1 MIYYTTFLYFF
12 FYLAE
17 ELYPPIRR
25 GDEAFL
31 HDPHI
36 GAVNSVS
43 CSPFSR
49 YVKNS
54 ESYKQYDYSHIFS
67 FLGVVFY
74 LFLYIRSRVYE
85 QLRIRNNCKKKYS
98 QYSSLRSSYYSS
110 TIQTTPISAVRT
122 NVSQLLNTLILIGIF
137 CLFRF

>member
-1 MIYYTTFLYFF
+1 MMYYTTFLYFF

-54 ESYKQYDYSHIFS
+54 KSSKQYDYIVLPFRRPQS
-67 FLGVVFY
+67 V
-74 LFLYIRSRVYE
+74 
-85 QLRIRNNCKKKYS
+85 
-98 QYSSLRSSYYSS
+98 QY
-110 TIQTTPISAVRT
+110 VRT
-122 NVSQLLNTLILIGIF
+122 FLNY
-137 CLFRF
+137 

>member
-54 ESYKQYDYSHIFS
+54 ESSKQYDYSHIFS

-74 LFLYIRSRVYE
+74 LFFISEVE
-85 QLRIRNNCKKKYS
+85 CMNNCEYEIIVKKS
-98 QYSSLRSSYYSS
+98 TRNTRHFVPHITVLPFRRPQSVQYVL
-110 TIQTTPISAVRT
+110 TF
-122 NVSQLLNTLILIGIF
+122 LNY
-137 CLFRF
+137 